1 MSFSIANTIR
11 YLLIDLGISLT
22 CPPNNKHVNNTNS
35 YTVIDAS
42 KRTIH
47 TGAISPTSDFLE
59 DSCISEDNGSSVNS
73 NSDQGIS
80 IYCAETPTKLYQ
92 YSHQNNNNNISNKN
106 LNHNNNDGQKTPTI
120 IHLSLAQSPDKTI
133 EVVKTI
139 NGSMNGNKM
148 DIILDCS
155 NNKNSNESRIQTDIT
170 TTTAAT
176 TTASTTTSSTPHQHF
191 HKKYLREEHNKV
203 LQQLNSETTVTCT
216 TTNRYVSA
224 SKQLC

>member
-1 MSFSIANTIR
+1 MYIIVIVICTIP
-11 YLLIDLGISLT
+11 YLLLIDLGINLT
-22 CPPNNKHVNNTNS
+22 CPSNNKHVNNTNS

-92 YSHQNNNNNISNKN
+92 YTHQNNNNNISNKN
-106 LNHNNNDGQKTPTI
+106 FNHNKSDGQKTPTI
-120 IHLSLAQSPDKTI
+120 IHLSLAQSPEKAI
-133 EVVKTI
+133 GEVVKTI
-139 NGSMNGNKM
+139 NGTMNGNKM

-155 NNKNSNESRIQTDIT
+155 NNKNGNEPRMQATP
-170 TTTAAT
+170 T
-176 TTASTTTSSTPHQHF
+176 TTASSGTSSTPHQHF

-216 TTNRYVSA
+216 TTNR
-224 SKQLC
+224 